1 MAVYAK
7 RGADARRESNWPAK
21 SHLGFRIR
29 SARYWNLSLD
39 QLGHLFS
46 VEASRV
52 RQENIAGRLYEA
64 V

>member
-7 RGADARRESNWPAK
+7 RGVDTRRESNWPAE
-21 SHLGFRIR
+21 SHLGFCIR
-29 SARYWNLSLD
+29 SARYWNLGLD

-52 RQENIAGRLYEA
+52 
-64 V
+64 